1 MRTAQNPNIIR
12 SIGLPTVIAIA
23 SVFSSLLWFSGSLA
37 YDAYRSKSAQI
48 TATDS
53 RQDIESK
60 HRQLLAKAGLN
71 SNIDLGS
78 VPVANLKEANQKLEI
93 KLRSGK

>member
-1 MRTAQNPNIIR
+1 MRTVQNPNIIR
-12 SIGLPTVIAIA
+12 SIGLPTVISIA

-60 HRQLLAKAGLN
+60 HRELLAKAGLN
-71 SNIDLGS
+71 NSVNLDS
-78 VPVANLKEANQKLEI
+78 VPVANLEKANKSLEL